1 MLMAERIE
9 ETVNGEEVLQKDEYL
24 EKYGFND
31 KFEYKFRTKKGLS
44 EEVVREI
51 SKIKGEP
58 EWMLQKRL
66 DALKVF
72 YSKPMPKWG
81 ADLSKIDF
89 DDIYY
94 YLRPTDKS
102 KGNSWDAVPE
112 DIKRTFDKLGIPEA
126 EKKFFAGAEA
136 QYDSEVVYSNIK
148 KELEEQGVIFT
159 SMDQAVKD
167 YPELVKKYFGT
178 VIPASDNKF
187 AALNTAVW
195 SGGSFIYVPKGV
207 KVMAPLQAYFRI
219 NAEKAGQFERTLI
232 IADEG
237 SDLANTDVT
246 YIEGCFTAGTEISTI
261 DGAVPIEQIRTG
273 DKVLTHRG
281 RYREVYH
288 TQVRPHT
295 GRLFHIKYFGDT
307 STVID
312 ATDEHPFLVSKIEKT
327 EYKNTDWKFE
337 WVRADELQKF
347 DYLAMPIDRSIV
359 SHDQMEF
366 MVPAGT
372 GNRIDDMPLK
382 LSIDEGFF
390 RLIGY
395 YLAEGSTTGHAR
407 DNYLMFTFNKG
418 EMEYILDTAQL
429 LEKYFGKKPIIQD
442 VYKNRISVVLRSTL
456 AAGFFSGEFG
466 NGAMNKHVPNWV
478 VHETLEKQRELVKGM
493 WKSNG
498 SSTNKGYVNG
508 TSMFRI
514 NTISPLLAKQLR
526 NILLRFNILSNINK
540 QVRGGDRHTMYCVH
554 IGGEDLALFANL
566 MGVLSYDVGVENSDG
581 TEMLVSVNQAQTTSS
596 YSRIIGNYALLPIK
610 EISWESVE
618 DLPVYNFSVMEDES
632 YMAGGVAVHNCTAP
646 IYMSSSLHAAVV
658 EIVAHKNSHVRYVTI
673 QNWSKNVYNLVT
685 QRAYAYENASVDWI
699 DGNIGSG
706 INMKYPSVFLK
717 GKGASGE
724 IVSIAVAG
732 NNQVQDS
739 GGKIYHLAPDT
750 SSKIISKS
758 VSKGSGVTTYRG
770 LLHIAKNAD
779 NVKSTVRCDALLLDD
794 TAKTNTFPYNEIYN
808 STATITHEATTGKI
822 GEDQLFYMMSRGMS
836 EDDALATIVLGFIE
850 PLAKVLPME
859 YSIELKRLIK
869 LDTSNSVG

>member
-1 MLMAERIE
+1 MSYNAAIKHVVKMVERVE
-9 ETVNGEEVLQKDEYL
+9 ETVSGEEVLQKDEYL

-31 KFEYKFRTKKGLS
+31 KFEYKFKTKKGLS
-44 EEVVREI
+44 EEIVREI

-58 EWMLQKRL
+58 DWMLQKRL
-66 DALKVF
+66 DALKIF
-72 YSKPMPKWG
+72 YSKPIPTWG

-89 DDIYY
+89 NDIYY
-94 YLRPTDKS
+94 YLRPSDKS

-148 KELEEQGVIFT
+148 KELEAQGVIFT

-207 KVMAPLQAYFRI
+207 KVAAPLQAYFRI

-237 SDLANTDVT
+237 SDMANTDIT
-246 YIEGCFTAGTEISTI
+246 YIEG
-261 DGAVPIEQIRTG
+261 
-273 DKVLTHRG
+273 
-281 RYREVYH
+281 
-288 TQVRPHT
+288 
-295 GRLFHIKYFGDT
+295 
-307 STVID
+307 
-312 ATDEHPFLVSKIEKT
+312 
-327 EYKNTDWKFE
+327 
-337 WVRADELQKF
+337 
-347 DYLAMPIDRSIV
+347 
-359 SHDQMEF
+359 
-366 MVPAGT
+366 
-372 GNRIDDMPLK
+372 
-382 LSIDEGFF
+382 
-390 RLIGY
+390 
-395 YLAEGSTTGHAR
+395 
-407 DNYLMFTFNKG
+407 
-418 EMEYILDTAQL
+418 
-429 LEKYFGKKPIIQD
+429 
-442 VYKNRISVVLRSTL
+442 
-456 AAGFFSGEFG
+456 
-466 NGAMNKHVPNWV
+466 
-478 VHETLEKQRELVKGM
+478 
-493 WKSNG
+493 
-498 SSTNKGYVNG
+498 
-508 TSMFRI
+508 
-514 NTISPLLAKQLR
+514 
-526 NILLRFNILSNINK
+526 
-540 QVRGGDRHTMYCVH
+540 
-554 IGGEDLALFANL
+554 
-566 MGVLSYDVGVENSDG
+566 
-581 TEMLVSVNQAQTTSS
+581 
-596 YSRIIGNYALLPIK
+596 
-610 EISWESVE
+610 
-618 DLPVYNFSVMEDES
+618 
-632 YMAGGVAVHNCTAP
+632 CTAP

-685 QRAYAYENASVDWI
+685 QRAFAYENASVEWI
-699 DGNIGSG
+699 DGNVGSG

-717 GKGASGE
+717 GKGARGE

-750 SSKIISKS
+750 TSKIVSKS

-850 PLAKVLPME
+850 PLARVLPME